1 MNSIIN
7 IGFRQ
12 RNPNQTEITNQKE
25 DLSIN
30 FK

>member
-12 RNPNQTEITNQKE
+12 RNPNQTEITKE